1 LNASLPTAE
10 GRMARKI
17 IARVIVAVLLGILT
31 GYAVGKSL
39 AKDAADGRELTLK
52 EYIAE
57 FESHKKELTD
67 SEMSMGLAI
76 FSGVVMIVALFG
88 VYELLVLA
96 VDKVLQ
102 LMDRRRADGLTG

>member
-1 LNASLPTAE
+1 
-10 GRMARKI
+10 MARKI
-17 IARVIVAVLLGILT
+17 IARVIVAVLLGLLT

-39 AKDAADGRELTLK
+39 AKDAADGRALTLK

-57 FESHKKELTD
+57 FESHKQELTD
-67 SEMSMGLAI
+67 SDMAMGLAVV
-76 FSGVVMIVALFG
+76 SGVVMIVALFS

-102 LMDRRRADGLTG
+102 LMDRGRTVATQPGPPPGW